1 MTPARISID
10 TRTLAPG
17 EIYYA
22 LAGERCDGHDFVEE
36 ALARGASRAVVA
48 TQAAGRYPAELR
60 PRLELVEDPLTAL
73 QQVAQQRRR
82 AWGGPLLAV
91 TGSAGKTTTKDMLA
105 AALATR
111 YRVLKTEGNRN
122 NHVGV
127 PLTLLRLEAADEA
140 AVVEMGMNHAGEI
153 ARLAAV
159 AEPNVGVFTNVGT
172 AHVGNF
178 ASIEGVAAAKRE
190 LAAAIPPSGAL
201 VLNADDARVARFG
214 DGFAGRVVCYRG
226 ADFRGALLYAGRH
239 HRANAAAAV
248 AAAGLFGVRA
258 EAAAAALAVLAP
270 PAGRG
275 QVSEHRGWR
284 LIDDS
289 YNANPAAMAG
299 MLEVL
304 RQTPGARHIAVL
316 GEMRELG
323 AHSEALHR
331 QLGTEAAAAGL
342 DALFA
347 VAGDA
352 RFIVEGA
359 RGAGWAG
366 RAQFV
371 VDTEAAA
378 SALQPFLRPGDVVL
392 FKASHGVHL
401 ERVIEQLTRS

>member
-1 MTPARISID
+1 MDGVTPARISID

-214 DGFAGRVVCYRG
+214 DGFAGRVVRYRG

-248 AAAGLFGVRA
+248 AAAGG
-258 EAAAAALAVLAP
+258 AAAAIALTAEYTKTREQFDRPIATFQAV
-270 PAGRG
+270 G
-275 QVSEHRGWR
+275 QRAADAYV
-284 LIDDS
+284 DS
-289 YNANPAAMAG
+289 QA
-299 MLEVL
+299 
-304 RQTPGARHIAVL
+304 
-316 GEMRELG
+316 
-323 AHSEALHR
+323 
-331 QLGTEAAAAGL
+331 
-342 DALFA
+342 
-347 VAGDA
+347 
-352 RFIVEGA
+352 
-359 RGAGWAG
+359 
-366 RAQFV
+366 
-371 VDTEAAA
+371 
-378 SALQPFLRPGDVVL
+378 
-392 FKASHGVHL
+392 
-401 ERVIEQLTRS
+401 